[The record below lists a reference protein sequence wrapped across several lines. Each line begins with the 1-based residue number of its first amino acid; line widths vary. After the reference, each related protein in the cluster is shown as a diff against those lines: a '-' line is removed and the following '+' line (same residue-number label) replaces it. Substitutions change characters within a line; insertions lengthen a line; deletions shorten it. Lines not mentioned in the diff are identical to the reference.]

1 MPLSE
6 GWRDQYERMLR
17 SHDALIT
24 AAGPSSVG
32 SDAARDALYHF
43 FQDAY
48 HLKDW
53 LKHSPTN
60 HLRTAKAGA
69 VVEDL
74 FDSAKGL
81 PHMQLAA
88 DVCNGIK
95 HLRLDL
101 PAKTGDQKTAIATQ
115 DVTINALPVFATAF
129 VYSGRP
135 AESAPEAE
143 PVTAEHRWSITSN
156 GQTWDALDLADEV
169 VAEWERWLTTKQLL
183 P

>member
-1 MPLSE
+1 MPLAE
-6 GWRDQYERMLR
+6 TWRDQYDRMLR

-24 AAGPSSVG
+24 AAGPSDIG
-32 SDAARDALYHF
+32 SHGARDALYHF

-53 LKHSPTN
+53 IKHSPTSRP
-60 HLRTAKAGA
+60 HVAKAGA
-69 VVEDL
+69 VVEYL
-74 FDSAKGL
+74 FDSDEGL

-101 PAKTGDQKTAIATQ
+101 PAKTGDQETTIASQ

-135 AESAPEAE
+135 AESNPQPEA
-143 PVTAEHRWSITSN
+143 VTAEHAWTVTSN
-156 GQTWDALDLADEV
+156 GRTWDALTLADEV
-169 VAEWERWLTTKQLL
+169 VAEWERWLTTKKLL